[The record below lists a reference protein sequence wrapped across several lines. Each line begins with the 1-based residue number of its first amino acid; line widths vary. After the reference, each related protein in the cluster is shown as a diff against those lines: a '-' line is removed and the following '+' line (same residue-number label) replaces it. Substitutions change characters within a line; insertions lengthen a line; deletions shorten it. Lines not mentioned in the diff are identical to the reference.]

1 METCVPFA
9 EIGLSSM
16 RVIKDLEE
24 LRRWVINTNNAIG
37 RNSQTVFD
45 SSQVARVSAL
55 VNSVASDVAED
66 YPFYSRELPEIV
78 NYLFFRISNGFS
90 LCNTAAFGELFII
103 VKHLHDEPTDS
114 SYWLMI
120 HPRIVGSSQGLYFD
134 MHYASAANRAFIE
147 VETKLREL
155 FRALKPGVAEP
166 SKVGDLIGALL
177 TDNGA
182 YHFYNATTPSGRDY
196 GKGIRCL
203 FEGAFSAYRN
213 LSSHTNVEIS
223 KEDSFAQIVL
233 ASQLMDVLDPR
244 K

>member
-1 METCVPFA
+1 
-9 EIGLSSM
+9 M
-16 RVIKDLEE
+16 RVIKGFEE
-24 LRRWVINTNNAIG
+24 LQRWAINTNNGI
-37 RNSQTVFD
+37 RQNSRALFN
-45 SSQVARVSAL
+45 SSQVNSIFSL
-55 VNSVASDVAED
+55 VNSIALQIADE
-66 YPFYSRELPEIV
+66 YPFYSRELPDIV
-78 NYLFFRISNGFS
+78 KTLFLPISNGLY

-155 FRALKPGVAEP
+155 FRTLKPGTVEP
-166 SKVGDLIGALL
+166 NKVGDLIGALL
-177 TDNGA
+177 TDDGA
-182 YHFYNATTPSGRDY
+182 YHFYDATTPSGKDY

-213 LSSHTNVEIS
+213 PSSHANVEIS

-233 ASQLMDVLDPR
+233 ASQLMDVLEPR